1 MVIDFFSLA
10 YAVDLAQSLS
20 GGVGNSAKSW
30 KTAFELVHWTDIHH
44 VRHRLS
50 VTTDRGAKN
59 PFLNLIQGV
68 FGGFVLVF

>member
-30 KTAFELVHWTDIHH
+30 KTAFELVH
-44 VRHRLS
+44 
-50 VTTDRGAKN
+50 
-59 PFLNLIQGV
+59 
-68 FGGFVLVF
+68 